1 MKHALAL
8 FAVLGSLGV
17 GCADGAAAPTAPPPV
32 KPAQPAA
39 PAAAPPPGPTA
50 APEPTPAAAPAPAP
64 PPAAPP
70 TSPAPATGDAS
81 CKPGGKVVFEI
92 DHRIE
97 PGAKVGTSTS
107 KLYASGAWTHDETDG
122 DGKAQPQTTG
132 CLGKAAA
139 DDVGAALKAAPWKI
153 TMARIRCMAMSPQ
166 YVEFLVAGKRV
177 YTQKL
182 CSGQT
187 LDDKSR
193 AALDKAIAQLEPPAG
208 AKP

>member
-8 FAVLGSLGV
+8 FAILGSLGV
-17 GCADGAAAPTAPPPV
+17 ACADGAAAP
-32 KPAQPAA
+32 
-39 PAAAPPPGPTA
+39 
-50 APEPTPAAAPAPAP
+50 AAPAPAA

-70 TSPAPATGDAS
+70 APPAPAAGDAS

-92 DHRIE
+92 DHRVE

-122 DGKAQPQTTG
+122 DGKAQPPTTG

-139 DDVGAALKAAPWKI
+139 DDVGASLKAAPWKI

-166 YVEFLVAGKRV
+166 YVEFLVNGKRV